1 MNRFKPHEL
10 YKIFSI
16 VEEDGAFDCPIFTS
30 FSGELQAVD
39 KCLALSDHD
48 KKAMQQALRLAK
60 KELSQEIAELE
71 CCYTS
76 PDRTAH
82 NLENQIDS
90 MTSKLC
96 KIMRNYIQ

>member
-10 YKIFSI
+10 YEIFSV
-16 VEEDGAFDCPIFTS
+16 VEEDGVFDCPIFTS

-39 KCLALSDHD
+39 KCLALPDQD

-76 PDRTAH
+76 RDNSSQ
-82 NLENQIDS
+82 NLQEQIDS

-96 KIMRNYIQ
+96 KLMRNYIQ

>member
-10 YKIFSI
+10 YEIFSV
-16 VEEDGAFDCPIFTS
+16 VEKDGAFDCPIFTS
-30 FSGELQAVD
+30 FSGELQGVD
-39 KCLALSDHD
+39 KCLALPEHD

-60 KELSQEIAELE
+60 RELSQEIAELG

-76 PDRTAH
+76 H
-82 NLENQIDS
+82 NKSSQTLQDQIDS

-96 KIMRNYIQ
+96 KIMRNYV